1 MFFKYL
7 FFFFLFHVALAQE
20 SIYYGKVLFDEQ
32 PLEGVSVLLKGTSK
46 GTITNKEGIFKI
58 NIRKLGNQKLVFSFV
73 GYEPILININNHDFN
88 IGIVELIPDKS
99 LDEVVISEIGRAHV

>member
-1 MFFKYL
+1 MFLKYL

-58 NIRKLGNQKLVFSFV
+58 NIGKLENQKLVFSFV
-73 GYEPILININNHDFN
+73 GYEPILININKIVGTSLIILKNFADFVL
-88 IGIVELIPDKS
+88 VEFLRLARHLPK
-99 LDEVVISEIGRAHV
+99 